1 MLGTPPTQ
9 GRGELRIQ
17 GGTWAVTARRVIH
30 GPSLEFRARET
41 DGGFQSSRASSRFAQ
56 VAVSP
61 SCSGSRLKPRRLA
74 FIQLFGSH
82 YLHLSAAPGSD

>member
-41 DGGFQSSRASSRFAQ
+41 DGGFQSSRASSIFAQ

-61 SCSGSRLKPRRLA
+61 SFVL
-74 FIQLFGSH
+74 
-82 YLHLSAAPGSD
+82 